1 MESSSSGALATP
13 NEFAFPFAPYDI
25 QEQFMRA
32 LFSCL
37 EAGQLGI
44 FESPTG
50 TGKSLSLI
58 CGALTWFLASEKQRK
73 EQLENQVNSKVE
85 EEDEEDDWFAAAGA
99 RQESRQ
105 AKLEAKQE
113 LERIAKRELRM
124 ERIRSR
130 RNTLK
135 QAEMEQNKD
144 EFNELFKEVQWMKKE
159 AERELSQGLEDQDIL
174 VEEYFSDDE
183 KENDLDLE
191 EEEEDTARRI
201 FFCSRTHS
209 QLSQF
214 VREVKKSPFG
224 NSISLVSLAS
234 RSVMC
239 VNPAV
244 SSLKS
249 QTAINERC
257 LDLKR
262 RKAVKP
268 EGSADGEPQKKR
280 AKKGEGVSAGC
291 PYNRVNA
298 TTVMKEKALLAI
310 RDIEELV
317 GEGRK
322 SKACPY
328 YASRQALPLAQMVV
342 LPYNTLLHAATRK
355 AVGLNLK
362 NSVVI
367 IDEAHNLLE
376 TISGIHSV
384 GVGGGQLALAYSQLT
399 QYRDKYSS
407 RLKAKNLLYIK
418 QILFILA
425 RFIKALGG
433 VPGRDPNEESS
444 GHNKEETSLVEVA
457 DFLTSTEIYN
467 LQLLKLIKYCHVSQI
482 CHKLTGFAERYKSE
496 NKGSSTQ
503 SKSGVTAFL
512 SSLKE
517 KKEGSQVEKEEEKEN
532 SSRPV
537 GSPLLGVVELLSSL
551 ALTQGEAR
559 LVISRSPRLSA
570 ARIRFLLLDPAH
582 QFQEIVKS
590 AHSVIVA
597 GGTMRPMEEFR
608 DQLFIASGAPQSRV
622 TCFSCDHVVPGCNL
636 LPFVLPSGP
645 SGVQLDFSFNFRALD
660 STLDELGRALLN
672 IVTMVPSGVVVFLPS
687 YDYEQ
692 TVVKRLT
699 ATGQLGKIEAKKKIF
714 REPKS
719 TADLD
724 KVLADYATAVRL
736 SGGALLLAVVGGKM
750 SEGINFSDG
759 LGRAVVMVGLPYP
772 NLHSPELKEKMK
784 FLNRTVLPDKD
795 GKLAGQVHYENLC
808 MKAVNQSVGRAIRH
822 KEDYAA
828 ILFLDH
834 RFSKPSIISQLPS
847 WISRHLRVADKFGPV
862 LPAIKNFFKSKQ
874 G

>member
-1 MESSSSGALATP
+1 M
-13 NEFAFPFAPYDI
+13 
-25 QEQFMRA
+25 
-32 LFSCL
+32 
-37 EAGQLGI
+37 
-44 FESPTG
+44 
-50 TGKSLSLI
+50 K
-58 CGALTWFLASEKQRK
+58 
-73 EQLENQVNSKVE
+73 
-85 EEDEEDDWFAAAGA
+85 
-99 RQESRQ
+99 Q

-113 LERIAKRELRM
+113 LERIAKRDQRM
-124 ERIRSR
+124 ERIKSR
-130 RNTLK
+130 RNSLK
-135 QAEMEQNKD
+135 QVELEQNKD
-144 EFNELFKEVQWMKKE
+144 EFNELFKEVKWMKKA

-183 KENDLDLE
+183 RVNDDLEEE

-244 SSLKS
+244 SGLKS
-249 QTAINERC
+249 QAAVNERC

-262 RKAVKP
+262 RKAAKP
-268 EGSADGEPQKKR
+268 EGASDGEPLKKR

-298 TTVMKEKALLAI
+298 TTLLKEKALLAI

-317 GEGRK
+317 VEGRK

-433 VPGRDPNEESS
+433 VPGRDPNEECT
-444 GHNKEETSLVEVA
+444 GQKKEETSLVQVA

-482 CHKLTGFAERYKSE
+482 CHKLTGFAERYRSE
-496 NKGSSTQ
+496 NIPQ
-503 SKSGVTAFL
+503 SKTGVSAFL

-517 KKEGSQVEKEEEKEN
+517 SKGSQAEKEN
-532 SSRPV
+532 DERENMSRPL

-559 LVISRSPRLSA
+559 LVITRCFT
-570 ARIRFLLLDPAH
+570 FL
-582 QFQEIVKS
+582 QI
-590 AHSVIVA
+590 
-597 GGTMRPMEEFR
+597 
-608 DQLFIASGAPQSRV
+608 
-622 TCFSCDHVVPGCNL
+622 
-636 LPFVLPSGP
+636 
-645 SGVQLDFSFNFRALD
+645 DFKEKTEQIDFK
-660 STLDELGRALLN
+660 EKEKEKLN
-672 IVTMVPSGVVVFLPS
+672 I
-687 YDYEQ
+687 
-692 TVVKRLT
+692 
-699 ATGQLGKIEAKKKIF
+699 
-714 REPKS
+714 
-719 TADLD
+719 
-724 KVLADYATAVRL
+724 
-736 SGGALLLAVVGGKM
+736 
-750 SEGINFSDG
+750 
-759 LGRAVVMVGLPYP
+759 
-772 NLHSPELKEKMK
+772 
-784 FLNRTVLPDKD
+784 
-795 GKLAGQVHYENLC
+795 
-808 MKAVNQSVGRAIRH
+808 
-822 KEDYAA
+822 
-828 ILFLDH
+828 
-834 RFSKPSIISQLPS
+834 
-847 WISRHLRVADKFGPV
+847 
-862 LPAIKNFFKSKQ
+862 
-874 G
+874 

>member
-1 MESSSSGALATP
+1 MASSSSGELAIP

-58 CGALTWFLASEKQRK
+58 CGALTWFLASEKRRK
-73 EQLENQVNSKVE
+73 EQLENQVNDQVE

-99 RQESRQ
+99 RQKVKQ

-113 LERIAKRELRM
+113 LERIAKRDQRM
-124 ERIRSR
+124 ERIKSR
-130 RNTLK
+130 RNSLK
-135 QAEMEQNKD
+135 QVELEQNKD
-144 EFNELFKEVQWMKKE
+144 EFNELFKEVKWMKKA

-183 KENDLDLE
+183 RVNDDLEEE

-244 SSLKS
+244 SGLKS
-249 QTAINERC
+249 QAAVNERC

-262 RKAVKP
+262 RKAAKP
-268 EGSADGEPQKKR
+268 EGASDGEPLKKR

-298 TTVMKEKALLAI
+298 TTLLKEKALLAI

-317 GEGRK
+317 VEGRK

-433 VPGRDPNEESS
+433 VPGRDPNEECT
-444 GHNKEETSLVEVA
+444 GQKKEETSLVQVA

-482 CHKLTGFAERYKSE
+482 CHKLTGFAERYRSE
-496 NKGSSTQ
+496 NIPQ
-503 SKSGVTAFL
+503 SKTGVSAFL

-517 KKEGSQVEKEEEKEN
+517 SKGSQAEKEN
-532 SSRPV
+532 DERENMSRPL

-559 LVISRSPRLSA
+559 LVITRSPRLSA

-622 TCFSCDHVVPGCNL
+622 TTFSCDHVVPGSNL

-645 SGVQLDFSFNFRALD
+645 SGVQLDFSFHHRALD

-699 ATGQLGKIEAKKKIF
+699 TTGQLAKIEAKKKIF

-772 NLHSPELKEKMK
+772 NLHSPELKEKMS
-784 FLNRTVLPDKD
+784 FLNRTVPADAD
-795 GKLAGQVHYENLC
+795 GKQAGQVHYENLC

-828 ILFLDH
+828 ILLLDH
-834 RFSKPSIISQLPS
+834 RFSKPLIISQLPS

-862 LPAIKNFFKSKQ
+862 LPAIKTFFKSRQ

>member
-1 MESSSSGALATP
+1 MLLS
-13 NEFAFPFAPYDI
+13 
-25 QEQFMRA
+25 QF
-32 LFSCL
+32 SHNY
-37 EAGQLGI
+37 
-44 FESPTG
+44 TY
-50 TGKSLSLI
+50 
-58 CGALTWFLASEKQRK
+58 KQ
-73 EQLENQVNSKVE
+73 
-85 EEDEEDDWFAAAGA
+85 EDDWFAAAGA
-99 RQESRQ
+99 RQEARQ

-113 LERIAKRELRM
+113 LERIDKREQRM

-191 EEEEDTARRI
+191 EEEEEDTARRI

-224 NSISLVSLAS
+224 NSVSLVSLAS

-262 RKAVKP
+262 RKAVKQ
-268 EGSADGEPQKKR
+268 EGNADGEPQKKR

-362 NSVVI
+362 KSVVI

-384 GVGGGQLALAYSQLT
+384 GVGGSQLALAYSQLT

-433 VPGRDPNEESS
+433 VPGRDPNEENS
-444 GHNKEETSLVEVA
+444 GQKEETSLVQVA

-496 NKGSSTQ
+496 NKVQGSTQ
-503 SKSGVTAFL
+503 SKTGVTAFL

-517 KKEGSQVEKEEEKEN
+517 RKEGAHVEKGEEKEN

-559 LVISRSPRLSA
+559 LVITR
-570 ARIRFLLLDPAH
+570 
-582 QFQEIVKS
+582 
-590 AHSVIVA
+590 
-597 GGTMRPMEEFR
+597 
-608 DQLFIASGAPQSRV
+608 
-622 TCFSCDHVVPGCNL
+622 
-636 LPFVLPSGP
+636 
-645 SGVQLDFSFNFRALD
+645 
-660 STLDELGRALLN
+660 
-672 IVTMVPSGVVVFLPS
+672 
-687 YDYEQ
+687 
-692 TVVKRLT
+692 
-699 ATGQLGKIEAKKKIF
+699 
-714 REPKS
+714 
-719 TADLD
+719 
-724 KVLADYATAVRL
+724 
-736 SGGALLLAVVGGKM
+736 
-750 SEGINFSDG
+750 
-759 LGRAVVMVGLPYP
+759 
-772 NLHSPELKEKMK
+772 
-784 FLNRTVLPDKD
+784 
-795 GKLAGQVHYENLC
+795 
-808 MKAVNQSVGRAIRH
+808 
-822 KEDYAA
+822 
-828 ILFLDH
+828 
-834 RFSKPSIISQLPS
+834 
-847 WISRHLRVADKFGPV
+847 
-862 LPAIKNFFKSKQ
+862 
-874 G
+874 

>member
-1 MESSSSGALATP
+1 MELSSSGRLPVP
-13 NEFAFPFAPYDI
+13 NNFQFPFTPYHI
-25 QEQFMRA
+25 QDQFMRA
-32 LFSCL
+32 LFTCL
-37 EAGQLGI
+37 EEGQLGI

-58 CGALTWFLASEKQRK
+58 CGALTWYLASEKKRK
-73 EQLENQVNSKVE
+73 EELEKQVTGKV
-85 EEDEEDDWFAAAGA
+85 DEENEGDDWFAAAGA
-99 RQESRQ
+99 RQEARQ
-105 AKLEAKQE
+105 ARLEAKQE
-113 LERIAKRELRM
+113 LERIVKREERM
-124 ERIRSR
+124 ERIKSR
-130 RNTLK
+130 RNNLR
-135 QAEMEQNKD
+135 QVEVDQNKD
-144 EFNELFKEVQWMKKE
+144 EFKELFKEVQWMKKN
-159 AERELSQGLEDQDIL
+159 AQRELSQGLEDEDIL
-174 VEEYFSDDE
+174 VEEYFSDE
-183 KENDLDLE
+183 ENGGDDIDDE
-191 EEEEDTARRI
+191 EEEEDTTRRI

-239 VNPAV
+239 VNPSV
-244 SSLKS
+244 SALKS
-249 QTAINERC
+249 QTAVNERC

-262 RKAVKP
+262 RKAAKVH
-268 EGSADGEPQKKR
+268 GEPEQKR
-280 AKKGEGVSAGC
+280 AKKGEGSSAGC

-298 TTVMKEKALLAI
+298 TTILKENALLAI

-317 GEGRK
+317 AEGRK
-322 SKACPY
+322 NKACPY

-362 NSVVI
+362 RSIVI

-376 TISGIHSV
+376 TITGIHSV

-399 QYRDKYSS
+399 QYREKYSS

-418 QILFILA
+418 QILFILT

-433 VPGRDPNEESS
+433 VPGRDPTEECI
-444 GHNKEETSLVEVA
+444 GQKKEETNLVQVA

-467 LQLLKLIKYCHVSQI
+467 LQLLKLIKYCHTSQI
-482 CHKLTGFAERYKSE
+482 CHKLTGFAERYKSDI
-496 NKGSSTQ
+496 NSTQ
-503 SKSGVTAFL
+503 PKTGVNAFL

-517 KKEGSQVEKEEEKEN
+517 SQGGSKPDEEREN
-532 SSRPV
+532 NV
-537 GSPLLGVVELLSSL
+537 GKTIGSPLLGVVELLSSL

-559 LVISRSPRLSA
+559 LVITRSPQLAA
-570 ARIRFLLLDPAH
+570 ARIRFLLLDPAN
-582 QFQEIVKS
+582 QFQEIVKC

-608 DQLFIASGAPQSRV
+608 DQLFLASGAPQSRV
-622 TCFSCDHVVPGCNL
+622 TSFSCDHVVPGSNL
-636 LPFVLPSGP
+636 LPLVLKSGP
-645 SGVQLDFSFNFRALD
+645 SGVQFEFSYNQRALH
-660 STLDELGRALLN
+660 STIDELGRALFN
-672 IVTMVPSGVVVFLPS
+672 IVTMVPCGVVVFLPS

-699 ATGQLGKIEAKKKIF
+699 STGQLSKIESKKKIF
-714 REPKS
+714 REPKG

-724 KVLADYATAVRL
+724 KVLAEYATSVRL

-772 NLHSPELKEKMK
+772 NLHSPELKEKMS
-784 FLNRTVLPDKD
+784 FLNRTVAPDKE
-795 GKLAGQVHYENLC
+795 GKQAGQVHYENLC

-828 ILFLDH
+828 IIFLDH
-834 RFSKPSIISQLPS
+834 RFARSSIISQLPS
-847 WISRHLRVADKFGPV
+847 WISRHLRVAEKFGPTM
-862 LPAIKNFFKSKQ
+862 PAIKTFFKSKES
-874 G
+874 